1 MKLTPT
7 YDRIVVSRDKA
18 KDTSEGG
25 ILLPEQA
32 QDVPLTGT
40 VLAVGPG
47 KRNELGTLI
56 SPPIFVGQKVLFGKY
71 TGVEVTLDKEEFT
84 LLRAED
90 VLAIVEA

>member
-18 KDTSEGG
+18 KDMSDGG
-25 ILLPEQA
+25 IVLPEQA

-40 VLAVGPG
+40 VLAVGSG
-47 KRNELGTLI
+47 KLSDMGN
-56 SPPIFVGQKVLFGKY
+56 PIPLPFVVGQKVLFGKY
-71 TGVEVTLDKEEFT
+71 TGVEVTIEKEEFT

-90 VLAIVEA
+90 VLAIIEG

>member
-1 MKLTPT
+1 MKLNPT
-7 YDRIVVSRDKA
+7 YDRIVVTRDRA
-18 KDTSEGG
+18 KDKSDGG
-25 ILLPEQA
+25 IVLPEQA

-47 KRNELGTLI
+47 KPDDKGN
-56 SPPIFVGQKVLFGKY
+56 PIPLPFVIGQKVLFGKY
-71 TGVEVTLDKEEFT
+71 TGVEVTINKEAFT